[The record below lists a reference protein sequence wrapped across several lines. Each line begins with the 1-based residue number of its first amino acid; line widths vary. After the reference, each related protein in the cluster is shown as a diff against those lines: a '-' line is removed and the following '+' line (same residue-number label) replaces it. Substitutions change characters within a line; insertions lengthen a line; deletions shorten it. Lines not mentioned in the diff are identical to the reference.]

1 MQRRNVAPMGLALVA
16 LVGGCVADSGDGGI
30 LVLRNVVADSMCS
43 TLGSATEATRAHG
56 SLDLLVGG
64 GGYLFIAQMKSR
76 ITALAG
82 QEDQRT
88 IITSGANVDVTFPG
102 STLFSDAELA
112 DLKASALTHFKSP
125 FSQAIFPNGGLSDG
139 FFTLIPGE
147 LGRRILMKSGMRLGF
162 AIEALATFTIE
173 GDMSGERVTSQP
185 FSYAVTIGNG
195 ISINIVGSCPRASGS
210 MLSTGYACNPAQDGA
225 VDCCATVNPDGSIV
239 LDTLRCPATVSGG

>member
-1 MQRRNVAPMGLALVA
+1 MQRRNVAPLGLALVA

-30 LVLRNVVADSMCS
+30 LVLRNVVADNMCS
-43 TLGSATEATRAHG
+43 TLGNATEATRAHG
-56 SLDLLVGG
+56 SLDLLVG

-88 IITSGANVDVTFPG
+88 IITSGANVDVAFPG

-147 LGRRILMKSGMRLGF
+147 LGARIFIKSGERIGF
-162 AIEALATFTIE
+162 AIEAVATFTIE

-195 ISINIVGSCPRASGS
+195 ISIKLVGPCPRSSGS
-210 MLSTGYACNPAQDGA
+210 MLNTGYACNPGQDGA
-225 VDCCATVNPDGSIV
+225 VDCCATVNPDGSI
-239 LDTLRCPATVSGG
+239 LAGSLRCPATVSGG

>member
-1 MQRRNVAPMGLALVA
+1 MQRRNACPMGLALVA

-43 TLGSATEATRAHG
+43 TLGNATEVTRSHG
-56 SLDLLVGG
+56 TLDLLLGN
-64 GGYLFIAQMKSR
+64 GYLFIAQMKSR

-88 IITSGANVDVTFPG
+88 IITTGANVDVTFPG

-112 DLKASALTHFKSP
+112 DLKSSALTHFKSP

-139 FFTLIPGE
+139 FFTIIPSE
-147 LGRRILMKSGMRLGF
+147 LASRIAQKDRRPSF
-162 AIEALATFTIE
+162 HVEAVATFTIE

-185 FSYAVTIGNG
+185 FSYAVTIGNEVTVNVLG
-195 ISINIVGSCPRASGS
+195 PCPRPTGTT
-210 MLSTGYACNPAQDGA
+210 MLKTGYACNAAQDGV
-225 VDCCATVNPDGSIV
+225 VDCCASRNADGSIV
-239 LDTLRCPATVSGG
+239 PGSLACPATVSM

>member
-1 MQRRNVAPMGLALVA
+1 MQRRNACPVGLALVA

-43 TLGSATEATRAHG
+43 TLGNATEATRAHG
-56 SLDLLVGG
+56 SLDLLVSS
-64 GGYLFIAQMKSR
+64 GYLFIAQMKSR

-88 IITSGANVDVTFPG
+88 IITSGANIDITFPG

-112 DLKASALTHFKSP
+112 DLKKSGITHFKSP

-147 LGRRILMKSGMRLGF
+147 LGARIFIKSGQRMGF
-162 AIEALATFTIE
+162 AIEAVGTFTIE

-195 ISINIVGSCPRASGS
+195 ISANIVGPCPRASGS
-210 MLSTGYACNPAQDGA
+210 MLNTGYACNPGQDGA
-225 VDCCATVNPDGSIV
+225 VDCCGTVNPDGSIV
-239 LDTLRCPATVSGG
+239 VGSLRCPATVSGG